1 MKGGGQ
7 GKQSEIVEQT
17 PQINELTQGGCAE
30 SNLAVAVQLPY
41 SCLTVALQL
50 RAPQASMTSC
60 YPTLHVNRHADSNTR
75 TCVYFSSHALTHTHH
90 AEVLITAVA
99 LGEHE

>member
-1 MKGGGQ
+1 
-7 GKQSEIVEQT
+7 
-17 PQINELTQGGCAE
+17 
-30 SNLAVAVQLPY
+30 
-41 SCLTVALQL
+41 
-50 RAPQASMTSC
+50 MTSC